1 MAVHDEEPEDGLDVD
16 EFAGMSEEEI
26 MQKVMEESMKSAH
39 EEEEKRNVS
48 GGNQEMIQPKKPQE

>member
-26 MQKVMEESMKSAH
+26 M
-39 EEEEKRNVS
+39 
-48 GGNQEMIQPKKPQE
+48 

>member
-1 MAVHDEEPEDGLDVD
+1 
-16 EFAGMSEEEI
+16 
-26 MQKVMEESMKSAH
+26 MEESMKSAH